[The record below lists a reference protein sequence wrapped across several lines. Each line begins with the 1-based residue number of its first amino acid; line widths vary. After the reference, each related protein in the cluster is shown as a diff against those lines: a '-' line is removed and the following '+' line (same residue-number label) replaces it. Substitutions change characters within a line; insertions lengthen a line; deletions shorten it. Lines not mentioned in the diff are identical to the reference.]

1 MKSVLVTGAEGFIG
15 SHLVQKLISKK
26 IKVRA
31 FVQYNSFNN
40 WGWLEDLKSSEKKIL
55 IVTGVLLLTL
65 GSLNYLHKHLCKKN
79 IALPSN

>member
-40 WGWLEDLKSSEKKIL
+40 WGWLEDLTSAEKK
-55 IVTGVLLLTL
+55 
-65 GSLNYLHKHLCKKN
+65 KK
-79 IALPSN
+79 

>member
-1 MKSVLVTGAEGFIG
+1 M
-15 SHLVQKLISKK
+15 
-26 IKVRA
+26 
-31 FVQYNSFNN
+31 
-40 WGWLEDLKSSEKKIL
+40 KSSEKKIL